1 MIIVWNEQIDVTPT
15 PDEVESIAALLESE
29 HGILAVNVAEFFAT
43 HHSLD
48 GDVSRSW
55 AWTGVADRIRHR
67 EQVRLGHASSQTDQK
82 TR

>member
-1 MIIVWNEQIDVTPT
+1 MWNEQLDVTPT
-15 PDEVESIAALLESE
+15 PDEVESIAALLEGE
-29 HGILAVNVAEFFAT
+29 HGVLAVKVAEFFAT

-67 EQVRLGHASSQTDQK
+67 EQVRLGRAPAEAEQK